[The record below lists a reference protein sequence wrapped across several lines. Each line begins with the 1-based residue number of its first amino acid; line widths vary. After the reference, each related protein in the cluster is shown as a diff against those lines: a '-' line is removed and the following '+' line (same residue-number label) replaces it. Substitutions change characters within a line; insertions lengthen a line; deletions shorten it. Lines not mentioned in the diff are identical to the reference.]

1 MGLWASVVTAWRL
14 SSCDLWALECRF
26 SGCSTRAQLL
36 YIMWD
41 LPGLGIEPVT
51 PALAGVLTPGS
62 PGKSQLLS
70 FELKTIQPEGV
81 IQQKWKEHL
90 NKIRLNKTSE
100 LGGLSVVTL
109 CHFPFDR

>member
-1 MGLWASVVTAWRL
+1 
-14 SSCDLWALECRF
+14 
-26 SGCSTRAQLL
+26 
-36 YIMWD
+36 MWD

-51 PALAGVLTPGS
+51 PALAVVLTPGS